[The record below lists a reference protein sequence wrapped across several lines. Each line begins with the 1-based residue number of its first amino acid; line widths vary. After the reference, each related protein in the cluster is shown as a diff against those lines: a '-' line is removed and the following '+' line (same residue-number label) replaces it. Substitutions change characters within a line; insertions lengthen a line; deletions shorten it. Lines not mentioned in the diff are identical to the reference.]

1 MVIMASSGGP
11 VHQLQLP
18 PGFRFHPTDEELV
31 LHYLCRKAESQV
43 FAIPVIAEIDLYKF
57 DPWDLPGK
65 AIFGEREWYFFSPRD
80 RKYPNGARPNRAA
93 ASGYW
98 KATGTDK
105 PIHTSVGGI
114 RKIGVKKALVF
125 YKGRAPKGVKTN
137 WIMHEYRLAD
147 GVCASVHNHRKGSL
161 RLDDWVLCR
170 IYKKSTN
177 AQRTGKERDSS
188 SCVEEVLAS
197 LPEIDDPKLVLPRL
211 GSYSGFPEPEENFVD
226 GLLTGEKNSA
236 ETETSPEF
244 KPRGNIQ
251 ASTKLMEGLQRGIL
265 SHPGSVT
272 HNLPFPKLPS
282 GWKMPRPMDGVFDHQ
297 QYEKFNRQL
306 LELGPSSQRPT
317 ALTLRPASE
326 SAMRQV
332 ENVLMPLR
340 PGVAGFATSSP
351 VSGEEVQSQFRSAQS
366 QGQFSG
372 TSGHNE
378 GLESIFS
385 FNYDQPRSTI
395 NALLPVPSASSG
407 GPNTELGFAG
417 GGGLSS
423 PQYTRARGSPNY
435 GYNPTSA

>member
-1 MVIMASSGGP
+1 MVIMASSGGS
-11 VHQLQLP
+11 VTQLQLP

-31 LHYLCRKAESQV
+31 LHYLCRKAESHV

-137 WIMHEYRLAD
+137 WIMHEYRLAE

-211 GSYSGFPEPEENFVD
+211 GSYTGFPEPSEENNFMD
-226 GLLTGEKNSA
+226 SLLTGDQKNEVES
-236 ETETSPEF
+236 TPEF
-244 KPRGNIQ
+244 KGRIL
-251 ASTKLMEGLQRGIL
+251 ATSKILEGLQQQQQQQQQGMPQQYPML
-265 SHPGSVT
+265 SNHMNFG
-272 HNLPFPKLPS
+272 KLPS
-282 GWKMPRPMDGVFDHQ
+282 GWRMPRPMDGGVFDHHHQ
-297 QYEKFNRQL
+297 F
-306 LELGPSSQRPT
+306 GMTSSQRPT
-317 ALTLRPASE
+317 TLTLRPAAE
-326 SAMRQV
+326 SAMRKV

-340 PGVAGFATSSP
+340 PSIAAPAFGPDRAISD
-351 VSGEEVQSQFRSAQS
+351 EEVQSTFRTNH
-366 QGQFSG
+366 GQFLATTAG
-372 TSGHNE
+372 GHNE

-385 FNYDQPRSTI
+385 FNNYDQARSTI
-395 NALLPVPSASSG
+395 NALLPASTTT
-407 GPNTELGFAG
+407 GPNTELGF
-417 GGGLSS
+417 LSS
-423 PQYTRARGSPNY
+423 PQYTRARTSPNY